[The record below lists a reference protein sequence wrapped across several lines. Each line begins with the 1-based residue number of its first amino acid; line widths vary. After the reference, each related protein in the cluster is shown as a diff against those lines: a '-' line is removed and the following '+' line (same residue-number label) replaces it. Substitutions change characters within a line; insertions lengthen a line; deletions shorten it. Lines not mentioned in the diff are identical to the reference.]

1 MNIERLLVNKISE
14 LIRDIEYPW
23 LEDNLLTFSIAPF
36 SQINIRDTL
45 DPSGNK
51 CLFCFA
57 RSTTNQKQKWGFY
70 VRIYNWRS
78 ILWRL

>member
-14 LIRDIEYPW
+14 LIRYIKYPW
-23 LEDNLLTFSIAPF
+23 LEDNLLTFYIAPF
-36 SQINIRDTL
+36 SQITRKDTL
-45 DPSGNK
+45 NPPGNK

-70 VRIYNWRS
+70 VRIYYWRS
-78 ILWRL
+78 ILWRI